1 MKGQT
6 RSAENERDM
15 EYFSRETVTK
25 DSNVYRHRELIQ
37 WSGYEPWSKGD
48 IQVVS

>member
-6 RSAENERDM
+6 RSAENEGNM

-25 DSNVYRHRELIQ
+25 DSNIYRHRGLIQ
-37 WSGYEPWSKGD
+37 WAKLRVVRRGYSEW
-48 IQVVS
+48 